1 MHGRCQQTKTEKHET
16 ATCVPSSSLLLLL
29 SHESTRA
36 LVQGTT
42 ARDEAADKQD
52 QDQATRDRRVRPPLL
67 LPLLSLSCEHARW
80 ELRLPQASKTESE
93 LVRSAINNQKITGL
107 CGPMGDHK
115 RPLWTVGAEGRC

>member
-1 MHGRCQQTKTEKHET
+1 MIYQGFLTMLERIDRNIVSHLLGLSKFHAFFISFLCHDFSRYDAGET
-16 ATCVPSSSLLLLL
+16 IRHNICAHLSIYLCFFPSRSL
-29 SHESTRA
+29 
-36 LVQGTT
+36 G
-42 ARDEAADKQD
+42 
-52 QDQATRDRRVRPPLL
+52 
-67 LPLLSLSCEHARW
+67 W